1 MPTAVA
7 VEQPKPLDPFVPPVV
22 TTPTRH
28 THKDNISK
36 SENPRVLSPGEETG
50 RKKSPVIVPA
60 NTRSVLFLLHVLDAK
75 YKLAHISPDGKKK
88 KTEKNKSY
96 AFEYQGTVVHQFL
109 IIINEKD

>member
-28 THKDNISK
+28 THKNNIAK

-60 NTRSVLFLLHVLDAK
+60 NPRSVLFLLHVLDAK
-75 YKLAHISPDGKKK
+75 YKLPYEPNHEKRRGPIFPPRAKKK
-88 KTEKNKSY
+88 KN
-96 AFEYQGTVVHQFL
+96 
-109 IIINEKD
+109 